1 MNIKKFSDEKLVEY
15 VRSKDPEAFAEIVFR
30 YERKIKGYLYR
41 LLGNYHDCEDVAQE
55 VFLKTFQ
62 NLQGFDTSRK
72 FSSWLYR
79 IAHNEAVNW
88 LRFNRKVFVD
98 SLDGNEYL
106 KNTLGKDDNLA
117 EKFDKDAETKKLKN
131 LVERLPLKYREPM
144 ILKFYEERSYSEI
157 SDILRI
163 PVNTVGTLINRGKE
177 KLLTMS
183 KGEK

>member
-1 MNIKKFSDEKLVEY
+1 MQDIKKLSDEKLVEY
-15 VRSKDPEAFAEIVFR
+15 VKSKDPEAFSEIVWR

-41 LLGNYHDCEDVAQE
+41 LIGNYHDCEDVAQE

-62 NLQGFDTSRK
+62 NLQGFDVNRK

-88 LRFNRKVFVD
+88 LRFNRKVKID
-98 SLDGNEYL
+98 SLDTNEFL
-106 KNTLGKDDNLA
+106 RNTLGKSDHLDD
-117 EKFDKDAETKKLKN
+117 KFDKDQETNKLKTFIAK
-131 LVERLPLKYREPM
+131 LPSKYREPM
-144 ILKFYEERSYSEI
+144 ILKFYEERSYQEI

-177 KLLTMS
+177 KLLKMA
-183 KGEK
+183 KGE